1 MAEFADMGDVTER
14 YAAIETAYCEVR
26 WPIVIDQGGR
36 LLSQLGPED
45 GGLRQRLQLLM
56 AHSYLY
62 GFGERDAAE
71 DLYRAV
77 LESKAEASLRQI
89 AAQGLEQCDLPPQPA
104 GSAAVAAWN
113 PDPTAMAP
121 SQAPLKP
128 EDLPQ
133 PASAP
138 SLDDDGGPSLHDS
151 VQALI
156 PSVPPESSAPRAS
169 APVMPWLESALPA
182 RATPVQEVATGL
194 ATPAES
200 AAMPGGTPGAAA
212 NLPWEQSPQAGD
224 QDPGLQAPEKIEA
237 ELIDEPEMVEVH
249 QADPRLA
256 EEIELQEVSNLGG
269 ATAPLEGAA
278 PPGEPGD
285 AAGLEA
291 PTRTPSL
298 AEPVAS
304 AATLP
309 ELEDDGWADD
319 AELRQSLLR
328 VEIL

>member
-1 MAEFADMGDVTER
+1 MAEFADMGDATER
-14 YAAIETAYCEVR
+14 YAAIERAYCDDR
-26 WPIVIDQGGR
+26 WPVVIDQGGR

-89 AAQGLEQCDLPPQPA
+89 AAQGLEQCDKPPQPA
-104 GSAAVAAWN
+104 GSPAIAAWS
-113 PDPTAMAP
+113 PDPAP
-121 SQAPLKP
+121 VAPPQPPLKP

-138 SLDDDGGPSLHDS
+138 SLEDDGGPSLHDS

-156 PSVPPESSAPRAS
+156 PSVPPQAPPPQGGT
-169 APVMPWLESALPA
+169 PVMPWLE
-182 RATPVQEVATGL
+182 TG
-194 ATPAES
+194 S
-200 AAMPGGTPGAAA
+200 AAAGGTAPASTAGATAGPGTPA
-212 NLPWEQSPQAGD
+212 NLPWERPPQPSESTRG
-224 QDPGLQAPEKIEA
+224 PRPPERIEA
-237 ELIDEPEMVEVH
+237 ELIDEPELVEVH

-256 EEIELQEVSNLGG
+256 EEIDLLDMASLAASPPPGDPPDAPGELEPPMEQEPPADLETPTLTATPADPL
-269 ATAPLEGAA
+269 ATAA
-278 PPGEPGD
+278 
-285 AAGLEA
+285 
-291 PTRTPSL
+291 SL
-298 AEPVAS
+298 
-304 AATLP
+304 L
-309 ELEDDGWADD
+309 ELEDDGLADD
-319 AELRQSLLR
+319 AELRRGLLR